1 MPKKLDK
8 KGKLAGLKFEV
19 NYNVFNTV
27 TLI

>member
-1 MPKKLDK
+1 MSKELDK
-8 KGKLAGLKFEV
+8 NGKLAGLKFEV